1 MYIELETAYFV
12 GEAWKDNLIFIIQ
25 FMVIE
30 LKILCNYDLIL

>member
-1 MYIELETAYFV
+1 MYIGVETAYFV

-30 LKILCNYDLIL
+30 LKILYDFNLIL